1 MDEKQVEQTT
11 QEENTESASQEAMPE
26 VEEKTGVDLLL
37 DKIEMLEARIVQL
50 ENGVQN
56 HSHTIDGSVVQ
67 QIALLA
73 VQQINNGIRQRMKAV

>member
-1 MDEKQVEQTT
+1 MDKAQVEQPI
-11 QEENTESASQEAMPE
+11 QEDNAESAQEPTTPE
-26 VEEKTGVDLLL
+26 VEEKTGVEMLL

-73 VQQINNGIRQRMKAV
+73 VQHINNGIRQRMKAV